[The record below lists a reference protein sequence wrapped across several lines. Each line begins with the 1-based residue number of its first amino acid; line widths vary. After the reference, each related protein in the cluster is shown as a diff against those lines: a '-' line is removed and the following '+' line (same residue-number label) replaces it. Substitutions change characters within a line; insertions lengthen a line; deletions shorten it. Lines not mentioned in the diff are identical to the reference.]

1 MLCGGV
7 LVGPLLLLQ
16 LGSAH
21 APRVAAASPRVVP
34 HGAPRG
40 TSGGH
45 EVLPSQLV
53 RFEAGGGTD
62 PTGAAPAAGA
72 PAAGAPVT
80 STSAPTTTTSSAPSV
95 PSATGG
101 TQTGTETG
109 TQTGTQTESAL
120 VPSVT
125 TTTTAPAPALAS
137 TADSE
142 KGDATWYAAAAPG
155 RCASPTLPFG
165 TVLTVT
171 NVATGAQTVCTV
183 DDREQAGYPRVVD
196 LSPSGFAQLE
206 GLGRGVVDVTVSW

>member
-1 MLCGGV
+1 
-7 LVGPLLLLQ
+7 
-16 LGSAH
+16 
-21 APRVAAASPRVVP
+21 
-34 HGAPRG
+34 
-40 TSGGH
+40 
-45 EVLPSQLV
+45 VLPSQLV

-80 STSAPTTTTSSAPSV
+80 ATMAPTTTTSGPSV
-95 PSATGG
+95 PSASG
-101 TQTGTETG
+101 TQTGT
-109 TQTGTQTESAL
+109 QTEAQTESAL

-171 NVATGAQTVCTV
+171 NVTTGAQTVCTV

-196 LSPSGFAQLE
+196 LSPSGFAQLA